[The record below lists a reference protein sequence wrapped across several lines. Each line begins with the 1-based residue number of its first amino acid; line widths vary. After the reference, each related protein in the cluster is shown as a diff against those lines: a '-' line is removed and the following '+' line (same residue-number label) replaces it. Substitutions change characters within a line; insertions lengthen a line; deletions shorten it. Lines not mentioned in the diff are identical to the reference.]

1 DDTDSEDELP
11 HGWEERTTSDGW
23 VYYANHLTKTTN
35 WEHPK
40 TKQRRRVAKDLPYG
54 WERVKD
60 NQGRFYYV
68 DHINERTTY
77 TDPRLAFAVDATDAK
92 RGSSPRQRFDGSST
106 TDQVLQ
112 GSHLVGKVAIVTGGN
127 SGIGFVC
134 YETARA
140 LACHGARVILG
151 CRDMEKA
158 NKAIQ
163 TMKTNRVSVQ
173 HYFCLISHCC
183 LISALYFSHCTD
195 IEVTAIKLDLSSLT
209 SVQHFADEV
218 LKLKCPLH
226 ILILNA
232 AVFALPWQLT
242 DDDIERTFATNHV
255 GHFRLVQLLR
265 DLLLRSAPAR
275 VVVVSSESHRWA
287 RLVFVATEDPINL
300 INLSPSK
307 SNYWSMLQYNRSK
320 LCNVLFSNELHRR
333 MSGRGVTCNTLHP
346 GNMVRTSLPRSSI
359 LFQILFVMASPF
371 TK

>member
-1 DDTDSEDELP
+1 SEMDGHYDDTDSEDELP

-163 TMKTNRVSVQ
+163 TMKTNRKQ
-173 HYFCLISHCC
+173 
-183 LISALYFSHCTD
+183 
-195 IEVTAIKLDLSSLT
+195 
-209 SVQHFADEV
+209 
-218 LKLKCPLH
+218 
-226 ILILNA
+226 A
-232 AVFALPWQLT
+232 AAC
-242 DDDIERTFATNHV
+242 
-255 GHFRLVQLLR
+255 
-265 DLLLRSAPAR
+265 S
-275 VVVVSSESHRWA
+275 
-287 RLVFVATEDPINL
+287 VFVATAPELEGIGGLYFNNCFRCEPSIAGSNSTLATQLWELTDDL
-300 INLSPSK
+300 IKDRL
-307 SNYWSMLQYNRSK
+307 SK
-320 LCNVLFSNELHRR
+320 L
-333 MSGRGVTCNTLHP
+333 G
-346 GNMVRTSLPRSSI
+346 
-359 LFQILFVMASPF
+359 A
-371 TK
+371 